1 MATIKSL
8 DELKAIRDKMKDQI
22 LVRDDNTDKIK
33 VLIGM
38 ATCGIAAGA
47 RATMTAMLDEVR
59 KLGLT
64 NVSIIQSG
72 CMGSCYAEPTV
83 EVRFPGQEGILY
95 GNIDE
100 EKGREI
106 IRKHIK
112 DGELLNNLIIG
123 KPFETV

>member
-1 MATIKSL
+1 MAIKSL
-8 DELKAIRDKMKDQI
+8 EELKAIRDKLKDHVG
-22 LVRDDNTDKIK
+22 VRDDSKEKTK
-33 VLIGM
+33 VVIGM

-47 RATMTAMLDEVR
+47 RATMIAMIDEISKQGLD
-59 KLGLT
+59 
-64 NVSIIQSG
+64 NVSVIQAG

-83 EVRFPGQEGILY
+83 EVRIPGQEPVLY

-123 KPFETV
+123 KPFESI